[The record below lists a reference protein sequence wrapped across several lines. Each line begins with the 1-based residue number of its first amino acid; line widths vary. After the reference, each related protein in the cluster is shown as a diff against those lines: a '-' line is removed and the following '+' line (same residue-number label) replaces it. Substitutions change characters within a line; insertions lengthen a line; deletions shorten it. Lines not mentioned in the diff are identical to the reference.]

1 MVFFVCYEQDLDC
14 PCSKTPENVAL
25 GTASITPH
33 FFVQREGGFSIN
45 NMVMRAR
52 KINAKIDLVP
62 IAGTAILA
70 IHLP

>member
-14 PCSKTPENVAL
+14 PCSKTPENVTL
-25 GTASITPH
+25 EITSITPLH
-33 FFVQREGGFSIN
+33 FVQREGGLGIN

-62 IAGTAILA
+62 IAGIAILT